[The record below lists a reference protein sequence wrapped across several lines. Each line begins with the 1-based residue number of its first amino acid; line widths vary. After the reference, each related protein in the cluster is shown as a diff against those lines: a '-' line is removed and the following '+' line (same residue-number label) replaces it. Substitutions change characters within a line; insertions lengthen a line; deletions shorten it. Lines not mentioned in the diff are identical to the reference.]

1 MQINSFFSK
10 NALNFDFLSRLSA
23 LIIIDVLVIS
33 FCSISSITL
42 TNLSVD
48 LLITITFFSSNKD
61 FEVTSLKKFHNFLK
75 LVFLRNM

>member
-1 MQINSFFSK
+1 MQINSFFFSK

-48 LLITITFFSSNKD
+48 LLITITFFSSNKG
-61 FEVTSLKKFHNFLK
+61 FEVTSLKK
-75 LVFLRNM
+75 VS